1 MTLAT
6 LHEEA
11 MRLDPPERLRLAAS
25 LAASVDDGD
34 VEELD
39 ATKSWAAELGARVD
53 EVTSGRDAGRPWSDV
68 RAALLARKR

>member
-6 LHEEA
+6 LREEA
-11 MRLDPPERLRLAAS
+11 MRLAPPERLTLAAS
-25 LAASVDDGD
+25 LAASVDTGD

-39 ATKSWAAELGARVD
+39 ASKAWADELGARVD
-53 EVTSGRDAGRPWSDV
+53 EVTSGRDPGRPWSDV